1 VLAVLA
7 VLFIAKLSDAQD
19 IIGGAK
25 PPVAEVNEAPELAS
39 RSIFETADLA
49 LKISRLETR
58 IAELEETQLD
68 EADVRRIAEDVFR
81 KMSLTVGL
89 PGGGQRSAIV
99 NATSGNASIQLA
111 PGEVLMGYTDPVSGQ
126 YVRVQQQATS
136 GTIYRT
142 ASSGDVVVQ
151 QVGSTATVRR
161 PLLRATGRV
170 LSAPFRAAAAGT
182 CRIVNGRQVCN

>member
-1 VLAVLA
+1 M
-7 VLFIAKLSDAQD
+7 
-19 IIGGAK
+19 K
-25 PPVAEVNEAPELAS
+25 PPRILLLIAIALLALPAMGQDLITGGKQAEVES
-39 RSIFETADLA
+39 SSIFETADLA

-68 EADVRRIAEDVFR
+68 ESDVRRIAEDVFR
-81 KMSLTVGL
+81 KMSLTIAK
-89 PGGGQRSAIV
+89 PDGGQRAAIV

-126 YVRVQQQATS
+126 YIRVQSQATS
-136 GTIYRT
+136 GTVYRT
-142 ASSGDVVVQ
+142 ASSGDMVVQ

-170 LSAPFRAAAAGT
+170 IAAPFRAVATGT